1 MTDSEQVEA
10 QIAKQEIEAEE
21 EHAAAAR
28 LKAIMRHPNYLP
40 ASTRMEQW
48 GNYLE
53 EQLDE

>member
-1 MTDSEQVEA
+1 MTDSEQIEA

-21 EHAAAAR
+21 EHAATAR
-28 LKAIMRHPNYLP
+28 LKAIMRHPFYLP

-48 GNYLE
+48 GDYLE